1 MLFLAL
7 YSETGSQLLKPLK
20 KPFLRYRHLNLHF
33 VSHSDLTCTL
43 VGILEMWKIVNYCA
57 PFYILKIEE
66 KLEDNACYSES
77 ESIRDEE
84 EEAFEDFNSNEYQ
97 LSELELLR
105 QENMKKNLELFE
117 EFQINQVSSFCLTH
131 Y

>member
-1 MLFLAL
+1 
-7 YSETGSQLLKPLK
+7 
-20 KPFLRYRHLNLHF
+20 
-33 VSHSDLTCTL
+33 
-43 VGILEMWKIVNYCA
+43 MWKIVNYCA

-66 KLEDNACYSES
+66 KLEDNVCYSES